1 MPDYWK
7 IDAALVSRLCDISK
21 ITLSDSERERF
32 AGELSDVMASFRAI
46 DQIDT
51 EGVEPA
57 YHPVAIEN
65 VWRDD
70 VQRKTA
76 WDPLS
81 NSRQNENG
89 YIRGPKLV
97 E

>member
-7 IDAALVSRLCDISK
+7 VDGALMARLCSISK
-21 ITLSDSERERF
+21 ITLSEAERERF
-32 AGELSDVMASFRAI
+32 AGELNAVLSSFKEIAS
-46 DQIDT
+46 IDT

-89 YIRGPKLV
+89 YIKGPKLI